1 MMCLSTSS
9 RFVFAVGDT
18 AAYSQVQARPPLTY
32 ILSYFIKRPDLLG
45 CRVVFKARPNQ
56 HHLHDPN
63 NQHPPTY
70 LAHLS
75 PTSSYPPLHNAICQ
89 DPATT
94 SVPLRGTTA
103 NLSSS
108 LAPCK
113 TNPNA
118 CQLLSIFHVCKHR
131 RAETRYTC
139 QSSVIY
145 YHKLLTLI
153 RPDGQILGHRPVVG
167 QAQSC
172 SRTDGAMG

>member
-1 MMCLSTSS
+1 MPLGLFLSQYQLVSFRKGFTMMCLSTSS

-63 NQHPPTY
+63 NQHPLTY

-94 SVPLRGTTA
+94 SVPFRATLNT
-103 NLSSS
+103 
-108 LAPCK
+108 PCLQTPAGRDAIHLPIK
-113 TNPNA
+113 RHILPQATHAHPTRWTDSGSQA
-118 CQLLSIFHVCKHR
+118 SR
-131 RAETRYTC
+131 RPGPI
-139 QSSVIY
+139 V
-145 YHKLLTLI
+145 
-153 RPDGQILGHRPVVG
+153 
-167 QAQSC
+167 
-172 SRTDGAMG
+172 